1 MSKLFGMIKGR
12 DRIMICTVT
21 LNPAIDVTLE
31 VSNLK
36 INHYNK
42 VLNAR
47 TTSGG
52 KGINVS
58 KAVRGYDRE
67 TIAIGFLGGGRG
79 RMIEEELRGL
89 GITTN
94 FWHIEEKTRSNTI
107 ISDIKTGEHTL
118 LSEPGP
124 NVTEYDLEML
134 KSIFYRVMSQSS
146 AVTLSGSLPRGVPVN
161 IYGDLISIAKE
172 RGVKTILNTSGEQF
186 IKGLEKKPFL
196 AKPDLREINEVFGIV
211 INKEEDA
218 IKAAKQIIQRGA
230 EIGVVS
236 LQNEKDIIAT
246 QEEIWFAETTYHEI
260 VNLIGAGDA
269 LIAGFAIA
277 LTEEG
282 KNLEEAIKFS
292 MACALASA
300 LREEEEFSSR
310 EEVEKCLQCVKI
322 MKL

>member
-1 MSKLFGMIKGR
+1 MIG
-12 DRIMICTVT
+12 TVT
-21 LNPAIDVTLE
+21 LNPAIDVILE
-31 VSNLK
+31 ISNLK

-47 TTSGG
+47 ITSGG

-58 KAVRGYDRE
+58 KAISGYGRE
-67 TIAIGFLGGGRG
+67 TIAVGFLGGGRG
-79 RMIEEELRGL
+79 RTIEEELREI

-94 FWHIEEKTRSNTI
+94 FWHIEEKTRSNAI
-107 ISDIKTGEHTL
+107 ISDKKTGQHTL
-118 LSEPGP
+118 LSELGP
-124 NVTEYDLEML
+124 KITEYDLEML
-134 KSIFYRVMSQSS
+134 KSIFYRVMSQCS
-146 AVTLSGSLPRGVPVN
+146 AVTLSGSLPRGVSVN

-172 RGVKTILNTSGEQF
+172 RGVKAILNTSGEQF

-196 AKPDLREINEVFGIV
+196 AKPDLRESNRVFGIE
-211 INKEEDA
+211 IDKEKDA
-218 IKAAKQIIQRGA
+218 IKAAKEVVQRGA
-230 EIGVVS
+230 EIAVIS
-236 LQNEKDIIAT
+236 LEQSKDIIAT
-246 QEEIWFAETTYHEI
+246 RDEIWFAETNYREI
-260 VNLIGAGDA
+260 VNLIGTGDA

-310 EEVEKCLQCVKI
+310 EEVEKCLRCVKI
-322 MKL
+322 KKL

>member
-1 MSKLFGMIKGR
+1 MIG
-12 DRIMICTVT
+12 TVT
-21 LNPAIDVTLE
+21 LNPAIDVILE

-42 VLNAR
+42 VLNAH

-58 KAVRGYDRE
+58 KAVRGCGRE

-107 ISDIKTGEHTL
+107 ISDKETGQHTL
-118 LSEPGP
+118 LSETGP
-124 NVTEYDLEML
+124 KITEYDLEML
-134 KSIFYRVMSQSS
+134 KSIFYRVMSQCTV
-146 AVTLSGSLPRGVPVN
+146 VTLSGSLPRGVPVN

-172 RGVKTILNTSGEQF
+172 REVKTILNASGEQF
-186 IKGLEKKPFL
+186 IKGLEKRPFL
-196 AKPDLREINEVFGIV
+196 AKPDLRESNRVFGIK
-211 INKEEDA
+211 IDKEKDA
-218 IKAAKQIIQRGA
+218 IKAAKEVVQRGA

-236 LQNEKDIIAT
+236 LQNEKDVIAT
-246 QEEIWFAETTYHEI
+246 RDEIWFAESTYHKI
-260 VNLIGAGDA
+260 VNIIGAGDA
-269 LIAGFAIA
+269 LVAGFAVA
-277 LTEEG
+277 LSEEG
-282 KNLEEAIKFS
+282 KNLKEAIEFS

-310 EEVEKCLQCVKI
+310 KEVEKCLQCVNVKR
-322 MKL
+322 L

>member
-1 MSKLFGMIKGR
+1 MIG
-12 DRIMICTVT
+12 TVT
-21 LNPAIDVTLE
+21 LNPAIDVILE

-42 VLNAR
+42 VLNAH

-58 KAVRGYDRE
+58 KAVRGCGRE

-107 ISDIKTGEHTL
+107 ISDKETRQHTL
-118 LSEPGP
+118 LSETGP
-124 NVTEYDLEML
+124 KITEYDLEML
-134 KSIFYRVMSQSS
+134 KSIFYRVMSQCSV
-146 AVTLSGSLPRGVPVN
+146 VTLSGSLPRGVPVN

-172 RGVKTILNTSGEQF
+172 REVKTILNTSGEQF
-186 IKGLEKKPFL
+186 IKGLERNPFL
-196 AKPDLREINEVFGIV
+196 AKPDLRESNRVFGIK
-211 INKEEDA
+211 IDKEKDA
-218 IKAAKQIIQRGA
+218 IKAAKEVVQRGA

-236 LQNEKDIIAT
+236 LQNEKDVIAT
-246 QEEIWFAETTYHEI
+246 RDEIWFAETTYHKI
-260 VNLIGAGDA
+260 VNIIGAGDA
-269 LIAGFAIA
+269 LVAGFAVA
-277 LTEEG
+277 LSEEG
-282 KNLEEAIKFS
+282 KNLKEAIEFS

-310 EEVEKCLQCVKI
+310 EEVEKCLKCVNVKR
-322 MKL
+322 L

>member
-1 MSKLFGMIKGR
+1 MIG
-12 DRIMICTVT
+12 TVT
-21 LNPAIDVTLE
+21 LNPAIDVILE

-42 VLNAR
+42 VLVAH

-58 KAVRGYDRE
+58 KAVRGCGKE

-107 ISDIKTGEHTL
+107 ISDKETGQHTL
-118 LSEPGP
+118 LSETGP
-124 NVTEYDLEML
+124 KITDYDLEML
-134 KSIFYRVMSQSS
+134 KSIFYRVMSQCTV
-146 AVTLSGSLPRGVPVN
+146 VTLSGSLPRGVPVN

-172 RGVKTILNTSGEQF
+172 REVKTILNTSGEQF
-186 IKGLEKKPFL
+186 IKGLEKRPFL
-196 AKPDLREINEVFGIV
+196 AKPDLRESNRVFGIK
-211 INKEEDA
+211 IDKEKDA
-218 IKAAKQIIQRGA
+218 IKAAKEVVQRGA

-236 LQNEKDIIAT
+236 LQNEKDVIAT
-246 QEEIWFAETTYHEI
+246 QDEIWFAESTYHKI
-260 VNLIGAGDA
+260 VNIIGAGDA
-269 LIAGFAIA
+269 LVAGFAVA
-277 LTEEG
+277 LSEEG
-282 KNLEEAIKFS
+282 KNLKEAIEFS

-310 EEVEKCLQCVKI
+310 KEVEKCLQCVNVKR
-322 MKL
+322 L

>member
-1 MSKLFGMIKGR
+1 MIG
-12 DRIMICTVT
+12 TVT
-21 LNPAIDVTLE
+21 LNPAIDVILE
-31 VSNLK
+31 VDNLK

-42 VLNAR
+42 VFNAH

-58 KAVRGYDRE
+58 KAIRGCGRE
-67 TIAIGFLGGGRG
+67 TIAMGFLGGGRG

-89 GITTN
+89 GVTTN

-107 ISDIKTGEHTL
+107 ISDRKTGDHTL

-124 NVTEYDLEML
+124 KVTEYDIEML
-134 KSIFYRVMSQSS
+134 KSIFYRTMSQCSV
-146 AVTLSGSLPRGVPVN
+146 VTLSGSLPRGVPVN

-172 RGVKTILNTSGEQF
+172 RGVKTILNASGEQF
-186 IKGLEKKPFL
+186 LTGLEEGPLL
-196 AKPDLREINEVFGIV
+196 AKPDLRESNEIFGIV

-218 IKAAKQIIQRGA
+218 IKAAKQVIQKGA
-230 EIGVVS
+230 EISVVS

-246 QEEIWFAETTYHEI
+246 RDEIWFAETDYDEI

-269 LIAGFAIA
+269 LVAGFAIS

-282 KNLEEAIKFS
+282 KNLEEAIEFS

-300 LREEEEFSSR
+300 LREEEEFNSR
-310 EEVEKCLQCVKI
+310 EEVDKCLKCVKV
-322 MKL
+322 KRL

>member
-1 MSKLFGMIKGR
+1 MIG
-12 DRIMICTVT
+12 TVT
-21 LNPAIDVTLE
+21 LNPAIDVILE

-42 VLNAR
+42 VLVAH

-58 KAVRGYDRE
+58 KAVRGCGKE

-107 ISDIKTGEHTL
+107 ISDKETGQHTL
-118 LSEPGP
+118 LSETGP
-124 NVTEYDLEML
+124 KITEYDLEML
-134 KSIFYRVMSQSS
+134 KSIFYRVMSQCTV
-146 AVTLSGSLPRGVPVN
+146 VTLSGSLPRGVPVN

-172 RGVKTILNTSGEQF
+172 REVKTILNTSGEQF

-196 AKPDLREINEVFGIV
+196 AKPDLRESNRVFGIE
-211 INKEEDA
+211 IDNEKDA
-218 IKAAKQIIQRGA
+218 IKAAKEVVQRGA

-236 LQNEKDIIAT
+236 LQNEKDVIAT
-246 QEEIWFAETTYHEI
+246 QDEIWFAESTYHKI
-260 VNLIGAGDA
+260 VNIIGAGDA
-269 LIAGFAIA
+269 LVAGFAVA
-277 LTEEG
+277 LSEEG
-282 KNLEEAIKFS
+282 KNLKEAIEFS

-300 LREEEEFSSR
+300 LREEEEFNSR
-310 EEVEKCLQCVKI
+310 EEVEKCLRCVSVKKI
-322 MKL
+322 

>member
-1 MSKLFGMIKGR
+1 MIG
-12 DRIMICTVT
+12 TVT
-21 LNPAIDVTLE
+21 LNPAIDVILE

-42 VLNAR
+42 VLNAH

-58 KAVRGYDRE
+58 KAVRGCGRE

-107 ISDIKTGEHTL
+107 ISDKKTGQHTL
-118 LSEPGP
+118 LSETGP
-124 NVTEYDLEML
+124 KITDYDLEML
-134 KSIFYRVMSQSS
+134 KSIFYRVMSQCTV
-146 AVTLSGSLPRGVPVN
+146 VTLSGSLPRGVPVN

-172 RGVKTILNTSGEQF
+172 REVKTILNTSGEQF
-186 IKGLEKKPFL
+186 IKGLEKRPFL
-196 AKPDLREINEVFGIV
+196 AKPDLRESNRVFGIK
-211 INKEEDA
+211 IDKEKDA
-218 IKAAKQIIQRGA
+218 IKAAKEVVQRGA

-236 LQNEKDIIAT
+236 LQNEKDVIAT
-246 QEEIWFAETTYHEI
+246 QDEIWFAESTYHKI
-260 VNLIGAGDA
+260 VNIIGAGDA
-269 LIAGFAIA
+269 LVAGFAVA
-277 LTEEG
+277 LSEEG
-282 KNLEEAIKFS
+282 KNLKEAIEFS

-310 EEVEKCLQCVKI
+310 KEVEKCLQCVNVKRV
-322 MKL
+322 

>member
-1 MSKLFGMIKGR
+1 MIG
-12 DRIMICTVT
+12 TVT
-21 LNPAIDVTLE
+21 LNPAIDVILE

-42 VLNAR
+42 VLNAH

-58 KAVRGYDRE
+58 KAVRGCGRE

-107 ISDIKTGEHTL
+107 ISDKKTGQHTL
-118 LSEPGP
+118 LSETGP
-124 NVTEYDLEML
+124 KITDYDLEML
-134 KSIFYRVMSQSS
+134 KSIFYRVMSQCTV
-146 AVTLSGSLPRGVPVN
+146 VTLSGSLPRGVPVN

-172 RGVKTILNTSGEQF
+172 REVKTILNTSGEQF
-186 IKGLEKKPFL
+186 IKGLEKRPFL
-196 AKPDLREINEVFGIV
+196 AKPDLRESNRVFGIK
-211 INKEEDA
+211 IDKEKDA
-218 IKAAKQIIQRGA
+218 IKAAKEVVQRGA

-236 LQNEKDIIAT
+236 LQNEKDVIVT
-246 QEEIWFAETTYHEI
+246 QDEIWFAESTYHKI
-260 VNLIGAGDA
+260 VNIIGAGDA
-269 LIAGFAIA
+269 LIAGFAVA
-277 LTEEG
+277 LSEEG
-282 KNLEEAIKFS
+282 KNLKEAIEFS

-310 EEVEKCLQCVKI
+310 KEVEKCLQCVNVKR
-322 MKL
+322 L

>member
-1 MSKLFGMIKGR
+1 MIG
-12 DRIMICTVT
+12 TVT
-21 LNPAIDVTLE
+21 LNPAIDVILE
-31 VSNLK
+31 ISNLK
-36 INHYNK
+36 INQYNK
-42 VLNAR
+42 VLNAH

-58 KAVRGYDRE
+58 KAVRGCGRE

-107 ISDIKTGEHTL
+107 ISDKETGQHTL
-118 LSEPGP
+118 LSETGP
-124 NVTEYDLEML
+124 KITEYDLEML
-134 KSIFYRVMSQSS
+134 KSIFYRVMSQCTV
-146 AVTLSGSLPRGVPVN
+146 VTLSGSLPRGVPVN

-172 RGVKTILNTSGEQF
+172 REVKTVLNASGEQF

-196 AKPDLREINEVFGIV
+196 AKPDLRESNRVFGIK
-211 INKEEDA
+211 IDKEEDA
-218 IKAAKQIIQRGA
+218 IKAAKEVVQRGA

-236 LQNEKDIIAT
+236 LQNEKDVIAT
-246 QEEIWFAETTYHEI
+246 RDEIWFAESTYHKI
-260 VNLIGAGDA
+260 VNVIGAGDA
-269 LIAGFAIA
+269 LVAGFAVA
-277 LTEEG
+277 LSEEG
-282 KNLEEAIKFS
+282 KNLKEAIEFS

-310 EEVEKCLQCVKI
+310 EEVEKCLQCVNVKR
-322 MKL
+322 L

>member
-1 MSKLFGMIKGR
+1 MIG
-12 DRIMICTVT
+12 TVT
-21 LNPAIDVTLE
+21 LNPAIDVILE

-42 VLNAR
+42 VLVAH

-58 KAVRGYDRE
+58 KAVRGCGKE

-107 ISDIKTGEHTL
+107 ISDKETGQHTL
-118 LSEPGP
+118 LSETGP
-124 NVTEYDLEML
+124 KITEYDLEML
-134 KSIFYRVMSQSS
+134 KSIFYRVMSQCTV
-146 AVTLSGSLPRGVPVN
+146 VTLSGSLPRGVPVN

-172 RGVKTILNTSGEQF
+172 REVKTILNTSGEQF

-196 AKPDLREINEVFGIV
+196 AKPDLRESNRVFGIE
-211 INKEEDA
+211 IDNEKDA
-218 IKAAKQIIQRGA
+218 IKAAKEVVQRGA

-246 QEEIWFAETTYHEI
+246 QDEIWFAESTYHKI
-260 VNLIGAGDA
+260 VNIIGAGDA
-269 LIAGFAIA
+269 LVAGFAVA
-277 LTEEG
+277 LSEEG
-282 KNLEEAIKFS
+282 KNLKEAIEFS

-310 EEVEKCLQCVKI
+310 KEVEKCLQCVNVKR
-322 MKL
+322 L

>member
-1 MSKLFGMIKGR
+1 MIG
-12 DRIMICTVT
+12 TVT
-21 LNPAIDVTLE
+21 LNPAMDVILE
-31 VSNLK
+31 VNNLK

-42 VLNAR
+42 VLNAH

-58 KAVRGYDRE
+58 KAVRGCGRE

-79 RMIEEELRGL
+79 RMIEEELREM

-107 ISDIKTGEHTL
+107 ISDKKAGQHTL
-118 LSEPGP
+118 LSEAGP
-124 NVTEYDLEML
+124 KITEYDLEML
-134 KSIFYRVMSQSS
+134 KSIFYRVMSQCSV
-146 AVTLSGSLPRGVPVN
+146 VTFSGSLPGGVPVN

-196 AKPDLREINEVFGIV
+196 AKPDIRESNEVFGIA

-246 QEEIWFAETTYHEI
+246 QDEIWFAETTYHEI
-260 VNLIGAGDA
+260 VNIIGAGDA

-310 EEVEKCLQCVKI
+310 EEVERCLQCVNVKR
-322 MKL
+322 L

>member
-1 MSKLFGMIKGR
+1 MIG
-12 DRIMICTVT
+12 TVT
-21 LNPAIDVTLE
+21 LNPAIDVILE
-31 VSNLK
+31 INNLK

-42 VLNAR
+42 VLNAH

-58 KAVRGYDRE
+58 KAVRGCGRE

-107 ISDIKTGEHTL
+107 ISDKETGQHTL
-118 LSEPGP
+118 LSETGP
-124 NVTEYDLEML
+124 KITEYDLEML
-134 KSIFYRVMSQSS
+134 KSIFYRVMSQCSV
-146 AVTLSGSLPRGVPVN
+146 VTLSGSLPRGVPVN

-172 RGVKTILNTSGEQF
+172 REVKTILNTSGEQF

-196 AKPDLREINEVFGIV
+196 AKPDLRESNRVFGIK
-211 INKEEDA
+211 IDKEKDA
-218 IKAAKQIIQRGA
+218 IKAAKEVVQRGA

-236 LQNEKDIIAT
+236 LQNEKDVIAT
-246 QEEIWFAETTYHEI
+246 RDEIWFAETTYHKV
-260 VNLIGAGDA
+260 VNIIGAGDA
-269 LIAGFAIA
+269 LVAGFAVT
-277 LTEEG
+277 LSEEG
-282 KNLEEAIKFS
+282 KNLKEAIEFS

-310 EEVEKCLQCVKI
+310 EEVEKCLQCVNVKR
-322 MKL
+322 L

>member
-1 MSKLFGMIKGR
+1 MIG
-12 DRIMICTVT
+12 TVT
-21 LNPAIDVTLE
+21 LNPAIDVILE
-31 VSNLK
+31 VNNLK

-42 VLNAR
+42 VLNAH

-58 KAVRGYDRE
+58 KAVRGCGRE

-107 ISDIKTGEHTL
+107 ISDKKTGQHTL
-118 LSEPGP
+118 LSETGP
-124 NVTEYDLEML
+124 KITDYDLEML
-134 KSIFYRVMSQSS
+134 KSIFYRVMSQCTV
-146 AVTLSGSLPRGVPVN
+146 VTLSGSLPRGVPVN

-172 RGVKTILNTSGEQF
+172 REVKTILNTSGEQF
-186 IKGLEKKPFL
+186 TKGLEKRPFL
-196 AKPDLREINEVFGIV
+196 AKPDLRESNRVFGIK
-211 INKEEDA
+211 IDKEKDA
-218 IKAAKQIIQRGA
+218 IKAAKEVVQRGA

-236 LQNEKDIIAT
+236 LQNEKDVIAT
-246 QEEIWFAETTYHEI
+246 QDEIWFAESTYHKI
-260 VNLIGAGDA
+260 VNVIGAGDA
-269 LIAGFAIA
+269 LVAGFAVA
-277 LTEEG
+277 LSEEG
-282 KNLEEAIKFS
+282 KNLKEAIEFS

-310 EEVEKCLQCVKI
+310 EEVEKCLQCVNVKR
-322 MKL
+322 L

>member
-1 MSKLFGMIKGR
+1 MIG
-12 DRIMICTVT
+12 TVT
-21 LNPAIDVTLE
+21 LNPAIDVVLE
-31 VSNLK
+31 VGNLK
-36 INHYNK
+36 INYYNK
-42 VLNAR
+42 VLKAH

-58 KAVRGYDRE
+58 KAVRGCGRE

-79 RMIEEELRGL
+79 RMIEEELREM

-107 ISDIKTGEHTL
+107 ISDKETGQHTL
-118 LSEPGP
+118 LSETGP
-124 NVTEYDLEML
+124 KITEYDLEML
-134 KSIFYRVMSQSS
+134 KSIFYRVMSQCIV
-146 AVTLSGSLPRGVPVN
+146 VTLSGSLPRGVPVN

-186 IKGLEKKPFL
+186 TKGLEKKPFL
-196 AKPDLREINEVFGIV
+196 AKPDLRESNQIFGIK
-211 INKEEDA
+211 IDKEKDA
-218 IKAAKQIIQRGA
+218 IKAAKEVVQRGA

-236 LQNEKDIIAT
+236 LQQKKDIIAT
-246 QEEIWFAETTYHEI
+246 RDEIWFAETDYHEI

-282 KNLEEAIKFS
+282 KNLKEAIKFS

-310 EEVEKCLQCVKI
+310 EEVNKCLQCVNIKR
-322 MKL
+322 L

>member
-1 MSKLFGMIKGR
+1 MIA
-12 DRIMICTVT
+12 TVT
-21 LNPAIDVTLE
+21 LNPAIDVILE

-42 VLNAR
+42 VLNAH

-58 KAVRGYDRE
+58 KAVRGCGKE

-107 ISDIKTGEHTL
+107 VSDKETGQHTL
-118 LSEPGP
+118 LSETGP
-124 NVTEYDLEML
+124 KITEYDLEML
-134 KSIFYRVMSQSS
+134 KSIFYRVMSQCSV
-146 AVTLSGSLPRGVPVN
+146 VTLSGSLPRGVPVN

-172 RGVKTILNTSGEQF
+172 REVKTILNTSGEQF
-186 IKGLEKKPFL
+186 IIGLEKKPFL
-196 AKPDLREINEVFGIV
+196 AKPDLRESNRVFGIK
-211 INKEEDA
+211 IDKEKDA
-218 IKAAKQIIQRGA
+218 IKAAKEVVQRGA

-236 LQNEKDIIAT
+236 LQNEKDVIAT
-246 QEEIWFAETTYHEI
+246 RDEIWFAETTYHKI
-260 VNLIGAGDA
+260 VNIIGAGDA
-269 LIAGFAIA
+269 LVAGLAIA
-277 LTEEG
+277 LSEEG
-282 KNLEEAIKFS
+282 KNLKEAIKFS

-300 LREEEEFSSR
+300 LREEEEFSSM
-310 EEVEKCLQCVKI
+310 EEVEKCLQCVNVKR
-322 MKL
+322 L

>member
-1 MSKLFGMIKGR
+1 MIG
-12 DRIMICTVT
+12 TVT
-21 LNPAIDVTLE
+21 LNPAIDVILE
-31 VSNLK
+31 ISNLK

-42 VLNAR
+42 VLNAH

-58 KAVRGYDRE
+58 KAVRGCGRE

-107 ISDIKTGEHTL
+107 ISDKETGQHTL
-118 LSEPGP
+118 LSETGP
-124 NVTEYDLEML
+124 KITEYDLEML
-134 KSIFYRVMSQSS
+134 KSIFYRVMSQCTV
-146 AVTLSGSLPRGVPVN
+146 VTLSGSLPRGVPVS

-172 RGVKTILNTSGEQF
+172 REVKTVLNASGEQF

-196 AKPDLREINEVFGIV
+196 AKPDLRESNRVFGIK
-211 INKEEDA
+211 IDKEKDA
-218 IKAAKQIIQRGA
+218 IKAAKEVVQRGA

-236 LQNEKDIIAT
+236 LQNEKDVIAT
-246 QEEIWFAETTYHEI
+246 RDEIWFAESSYHKI
-260 VNLIGAGDA
+260 VNIIGAGDA
-269 LIAGFAIA
+269 LVAGFAVA
-277 LTEEG
+277 LSEEG
-282 KNLEEAIKFS
+282 KNLKEAIEFS

-310 EEVEKCLQCVKI
+310 EEVEKCLQCVNVKR
-322 MKL
+322 L

>member
-1 MSKLFGMIKGR
+1 MIG
-12 DRIMICTVT
+12 TVT
-21 LNPAIDVTLE
+21 LNPAIDVILE

-36 INHYNK
+36 INYYNK
-42 VLNAR
+42 VLNAH

-58 KAVRGYDRE
+58 KAVRGCGRE

-79 RMIEEELRGL
+79 RMIEEELREL

-107 ISDIKTGEHTL
+107 ISDREKGYHTL
-118 LSEPGP
+118 LSETGP
-124 NVTEYDLEML
+124 KVTEYDLEMF
-134 KSIFYRVMSQSS
+134 KSIFYRVMSQCSV
-146 AVTLSGSLPRGVPVN
+146 VTLSGSLPRGVPVN

-172 RGVKTILNTSGEQF
+172 REVKTILNTSGEQF

-196 AKPDLREINEVFGIV
+196 AKPDIRESNEVFGIS

-218 IKAAKQIIQRGA
+218 IQAAKQIIQRGA

-236 LQNEKDIIAT
+236 LQNEKDVIAT
-246 QEEIWFAETTYHEI
+246 RDEIWFAESTYHEI
-260 VNLIGAGDA
+260 VNIIGAGDA
-269 LIAGFAIA
+269 LVAGFAVA
-277 LTEEG
+277 LSEEG
-282 KNLEEAIKFS
+282 KNLKEAIEFS

-310 EEVEKCLQCVKI
+310 EEVEKCLKCVNVKR
-322 MKL
+322 L

>member
-1 MSKLFGMIKGR
+1 MIG
-12 DRIMICTVT
+12 TVT
-21 LNPAIDVTLE
+21 LNPAIDVILE

-42 VLNAR
+42 VLNAH

-58 KAVRGYDRE
+58 KAVRGCGKE

-107 ISDIKTGEHTL
+107 ISDKETGQHTL
-118 LSEPGP
+118 LSETGP
-124 NVTEYDLEML
+124 KITEYDLEML
-134 KSIFYRVMSQSS
+134 KSIFYRVMSQCTV
-146 AVTLSGSLPRGVPVN
+146 VTLSGSLPRGVPVN

-172 RGVKTILNTSGEQF
+172 REVKTILNTSGEQF

-196 AKPDLREINEVFGIV
+196 AKPDLRESNRVFGIK
-211 INKEEDA
+211 IDKEKDA
-218 IKAAKQIIQRGA
+218 IKAAKEVVQRGA

-236 LQNEKDIIAT
+236 LQNEKDVIAT
-246 QEEIWFAETTYHEI
+246 QDEIWFAESTYHKI
-260 VNLIGAGDA
+260 VNIIGAGDA
-269 LIAGFAIA
+269 LVAGFAVA
-277 LTEEG
+277 LSEEG
-282 KNLEEAIKFS
+282 KNLKEAIEFS

-300 LREEEEFSSR
+300 LREEEEFNSR
-310 EEVEKCLQCVKI
+310 EEVEKCLQCVNVK
-322 MKL
+322 KL

>member
-1 MSKLFGMIKGR
+1 MIG
-12 DRIMICTVT
+12 TVT
-21 LNPAIDVTLE
+21 LNPALDVILE
-31 VSNLK
+31 VNDLK

-42 VLNAR
+42 VLNAH

-58 KAVRGYDRE
+58 KAIRGCGRE

-79 RMIEEELRGL
+79 RVIEEELREM

-118 LSEPGP
+118 LSEAGP
-124 NVTEYDLEML
+124 KITEYDLEML
-134 KSIFYRVMSQSS
+134 MSIFYRVMSQCSI
-146 AVTLSGSLPRGVPVN
+146 VTLSGSLPRGVPIN

-196 AKPDLREINEVFGIV
+196 AKPDLREVNRIFGIT
-211 INKEEDA
+211 INQEKSA
-218 IKAAKQIIQRGA
+218 VKAAKEVVERGA
-230 EIGVVS
+230 EIAVIS
-236 LQNEKDIIAT
+236 LEQEKDIIAT
-246 QEEIWFAETTYHEI
+246 REKIWFAETNYHQI

-269 LIAGFAIA
+269 LIAGLAIA
-277 LTEEG
+277 LSEEE
-282 KNLEEAIKFS
+282 KNFEQAISFS

-310 EEVEKCLQCVKI
+310 EEVERCLQYVKLK
-322 MKL
+322 KL

>member
-1 MSKLFGMIKGR
+1 MIG
-12 DRIMICTVT
+12 TVT
-21 LNPAIDVTLE
+21 LNPAIDVILE

-42 VLNAR
+42 VLVAH

-58 KAVRGYDRE
+58 KAVRGCGKE

-107 ISDIKTGEHTL
+107 ISDKETGQHTL
-118 LSEPGP
+118 LSETGP
-124 NVTEYDLEML
+124 KITEYDLEML
-134 KSIFYRVMSQSS
+134 KSIFYRVMSQCTV
-146 AVTLSGSLPRGVPVN
+146 VTLSGSLPRGVPVN

-172 RGVKTILNTSGEQF
+172 REVKTILNTSGEQF

-196 AKPDLREINEVFGIV
+196 AKPDLRESNRVFGIE
-211 INKEEDA
+211 IDKEEDA
-218 IKAAKQIIQRGA
+218 IKAAKEVVQRGA

-246 QEEIWFAETTYHEI
+246 QDEIWFAESTYHKV
-260 VNLIGAGDA
+260 VNIIGAGDA
-269 LIAGFAIA
+269 LVAGFAVA
-277 LTEEG
+277 LSEEG
-282 KNLEEAIKFS
+282 KNLKEAIEFS

-300 LREEEEFSSR
+300 LREEEEFNSR
-310 EEVEKCLQCVKI
+310 EEVEKCLRCVSVKKI
-322 MKL
+322 

>member
-1 MSKLFGMIKGR
+1 MIG
-12 DRIMICTVT
+12 TVT
-21 LNPAIDVTLE
+21 LNPAVDVILE
-31 VSNLK
+31 VNNLK

-42 VLNAR
+42 VLNAH

-58 KAVRGYDRE
+58 KAVRGCGRE

-79 RMIEEELRGL
+79 RMIEEELREM

-107 ISDIKTGEHTL
+107 ISDKKTGQHTL
-118 LSEPGP
+118 LSEAGP
-124 NVTEYDLEML
+124 KITEYDLEML
-134 KSIFYRVMSQSS
+134 KSIFYRVMSQCSV
-146 AVTLSGSLPRGVPVN
+146 VTFSGSLPRGVPVN
-161 IYGDLISIAKE
+161 VYGDLISIAKG

-186 IKGLEKKPFL
+186 IQGLEKKPFL
-196 AKPDLREINEVFGIV
+196 AKPDLRESNRVFGIK
-211 INKEEDA
+211 IDKEKDA
-218 IKAAKQIIQRGA
+218 IKAAKEVVRRGA
-230 EIGVVS
+230 EIGVIS
-236 LQNEKDIIAT
+236 LEQEKDIIAT
-246 QEEIWFAETTYHEI
+246 RDEIWFAETNYHEI
-260 VNLIGAGDA
+260 VNLIGSGDA

-310 EEVEKCLQCVKI
+310 EEVDRCLQYANVKRV
-322 MKL
+322 

>member
-1 MSKLFGMIKGR
+1 MIG
-12 DRIMICTVT
+12 TVT
-21 LNPAIDVTLE
+21 LNPAIDVILE
-31 VSNLK
+31 ISNLK

-42 VLNAR
+42 VLNAH

-58 KAVRGYDRE
+58 KAVRGCGRE

-107 ISDIKTGEHTL
+107 ISDKETGQHTL
-118 LSEPGP
+118 LSETGP
-124 NVTEYDLEML
+124 KITEYDLEML
-134 KSIFYRVMSQSS
+134 KSIFYRVMSQCTV
-146 AVTLSGSLPRGVPVN
+146 VTLSGSLPRGVPVS

-172 RGVKTILNTSGEQF
+172 REVKTVLNASGEQF

-196 AKPDLREINEVFGIV
+196 AKPDLRESNRVFGIK
-211 INKEEDA
+211 IDKEKDA
-218 IKAAKQIIQRGA
+218 IKAAKEVVQRGA

-236 LQNEKDIIAT
+236 LQNERDVIAT
-246 QEEIWFAETTYHEI
+246 RDEIWFAESTYHKI
-260 VNLIGAGDA
+260 VNIIGAGDA
-269 LIAGFAIA
+269 LVAGFAVA
-277 LTEEG
+277 LSEEG
-282 KNLEEAIKFS
+282 KNIKEAIEFS

-310 EEVEKCLQCVKI
+310 EEVEKCLQCVNVKR
-322 MKL
+322 L

>member
-1 MSKLFGMIKGR
+1 MIG
-12 DRIMICTVT
+12 TVT
-21 LNPAIDVTLE
+21 LNPAIDVILE

-42 VLNAR
+42 VLNAC

-58 KAVRGYDRE
+58 KAVRGCGRE
-67 TIAIGFLGGGRG
+67 TIAVGFLGGGRG

-89 GITTN
+89 GVTTN

-107 ISDIKTGEHTL
+107 ISDKKAGEHTL

-124 NVTEYDLEML
+124 KITEYDLEML
-134 KSIFYRVMSQSS
+134 KSIFYRVMSQCS

-186 IKGLEKKPFL
+186 IQGLEKKPFL
-196 AKPDLREINEVFGIV
+196 AKPDLRESNRVFGIK
-211 INKEEDA
+211 IDKERDA
-218 IKAAKQIIQRGA
+218 IKAAKEIVQRGA

-236 LQNEKDIIAT
+236 LEQKKDIIAT
-246 QEEIWFAETTYHEI
+246 RDEIWLAETDYHKI

-269 LIAGFAIA
+269 LIAGFAVA

-282 KNLEEAIKFS
+282 KNLEGAIKFS

-322 MKL
+322 KKL

>member
-1 MSKLFGMIKGR
+1 MIG
-12 DRIMICTVT
+12 TVT
-21 LNPAIDVTLE
+21 LNPAIDVILE
-31 VSNLK
+31 ISNLK

-42 VLNAR
+42 VLNAH

-58 KAVRGYDRE
+58 KAVRGCGRE

-107 ISDIKTGEHTL
+107 ISDKETGQHTL
-118 LSEPGP
+118 LSETGP
-124 NVTEYDLEML
+124 KITEYDLEML
-134 KSIFYRVMSQSS
+134 KSIFYRVMSQCTV
-146 AVTLSGSLPRGVPVN
+146 VTLSGSLPRGVPVS

-172 RGVKTILNTSGEQF
+172 REVKTVLNASGEQF

-196 AKPDLREINEVFGIV
+196 AKPDLRESNRIFGIK
-211 INKEEDA
+211 IDKEKDA
-218 IKAAKQIIQRGA
+218 IKAAKEVVQRGA

-236 LQNEKDIIAT
+236 LQNEKDVIAT
-246 QEEIWFAETTYHEI
+246 RDEIWFAESSYHKI
-260 VNLIGAGDA
+260 VNIIGAGDA
-269 LIAGFAIA
+269 LVAGFAVA
-277 LTEEG
+277 LSEEG
-282 KNLEEAIKFS
+282 KNLKEAIEFS

-310 EEVEKCLQCVKI
+310 EEVEKCLQCVNVKR
-322 MKL
+322 L